1 MVGERWNYI
10 LHYTNNMDEQISNLF
25 KAISERDEM
34 IMRLEQRITSLEQKH
49 DVLNSIMF
57 VRDRVIENLRLE
69 LTRVQQYTRR
79 PNVSVFGIPKEK
91 KETHQQLKEKISNLV
106 SEVGAEV
113 SMANIDKFH
122 RDGPSFEDEQSVIIR
137 FKSHEYKEIF
147 YKEGRKKMKENRS
160 GIKIKPNLCRE
171 RKNLLN
177 RAVDF
182 VDSFPS
188 DCYNPPDFA
197 YADVHGN
204 IKIKMKH
211 RTKNGMFFD
220 VSCLQD
226 VAAVIQNAQTIDHRD
241 PNYDKEY
248 VPYDLNYKSGWSAFE
263 DSSDEE

>member
-1 MVGERWNYI
+1 
-10 LHYTNNMDEQISNLF
+10 MDDQISNLF

-34 IMRLEQRITSLEQKH
+34 IMRLEQRITALEQKH

-79 PNVSVFGIPKEK
+79 PNVSILGIPKEE
-91 KETHQQLKEKISNLV
+91 KETHEQLKEKISNLI
-106 SEVGAEV
+106 SEVGTEV

-122 RDGPSFEDEQSVIIR
+122 RDGPSFGDEQSVIIR
-137 FKSHEYKEIF
+137 FKSHEFKETF
-147 YKEGRKKMKENRS
+147 YKEGRKKLKGNRN

-177 RAVDF
+177 RAVDL
-182 VDSFPS
+182 VDSYPS
-188 DCYNPPDFA
+188 NLYNPPDFA

-220 VSCLQD
+220 VNSLRD
-226 VAAVIQNAQTIDHRD
+226 VAAVIQKAQTIDQRD
-241 PNYDKEY
+241 AKYDKEY
-248 VPYDLNYKSGWSAFE
+248 VPYDSNYKSGWSDFE
-263 DSSDEE
+263 DSCDEV